1 MKKIIFILGLMF
13 VFVTGHSERACSE
26 SKTVVLATLTDFAPY
41 CFRIENSRQVTKET
55 IPPGSDSV
63 QLQGYSWD
71 VVRESF
77 HEVDYNIVLY
87 VVPWARAM
95 HYLTNGKVDA
105 IFPANRTEEREA
117 NFIFS
122 RGYVDRTQIAV
133 YVPVD
138 SPITW
143 QGTSSLDGAR
153 VGAVRGWAYGKAWES
168 SEHITKELVDS
179 ISQSFSLM
187 DRKRLDAVIGYEIAY
202 DYVLKS
208 HGKMAA
214 YRKAGYLGDVDEFLM
229 AKKNNPAVIQ
239 ILSDYDRGHQLLE
252 QNGGLDEIARAWQ
265 NK

>member
-1 MKKIIFILGLMF
+1 MKKNIFILGLMILL
-13 VFVTGHSERACSE
+13 VAVNSKQAWSE

-41 CFRIENSRQVTKET
+41 CFRIENSRQITKET
-55 IPPGSDSV
+55 IPPGSDSA

-77 HEVDYNIVLY
+77 HEVDYTIVLY

-105 IFPANRTEEREA
+105 IFPANRTEERES

-122 RGYVDRTQIAV
+122 GRYVDRTRIVV
-133 YVPVD
+133 YVPAD
-138 SPITW
+138 SSLEW
-143 QGTSSLDGAR
+143 QGPSSLDGSR

-179 ISQSFSLM
+179 IDQSFSLM
-187 DRKRLDAVIGYEIAY
+187 DRKRIDAVIGYEIAY

-208 HGKMAA
+208 QRKTDA
-214 YRKAGYLGDVDEFLM
+214 YKKVGYLDNVDEFLM
-229 AKKNNPAVIQ
+229 GKKNNPALVQ
-239 ILSDYDRGHQLLE
+239 ILSAYDRGHQQLE
-252 QNGGLDEIARAWQ
+252 QKGGLDEIVRAWQ
-265 NK
+265 